1 MNQLV
6 NAWVWTTTV
15 LTVLVGFVYVSL
27 VWLVTAPFDPG
38 RYAAGRAFRHLAVV
52 GTWLNP
58 YWSFETG
65 GRRVRDPRR
74 PYVAV
79 SNHESYA
86 DIFLISHLPW
96 EMKWL
101 SKDTIFK
108 IPVMGWMMSMAG
120 DIRLTRGSR
129 DSATQAIAA
138 CRDRLAKRVS
148 VMIFPEGTRSRTAD
162 LLPFKDGAFRLAV
175 ESGAPILPIAV
186 AGTRHAMAKGS
197 FRFRRAHARCVV
209 LDPIETTGLTHADVP
224 ALRDRTRAVID
235 DARRALMRELGI
247 DPQDVDEPDER
258 GTGNG
263 ARRAGSGEGAQ
274 KRDARRASRTER

>member
-1 MNQLV
+1 MNRLV
-6 NAWVWTTTV
+6 NAWVWPATV
-15 LTVLVGFVYVSL
+15 LRVIVGFVYVSL

-38 RYAAGRAFRHLAVV
+38 RYAAGRAFRHLAVF

-65 GRRVRDPRR
+65 GLRIRDPRR

-108 IPVMGWMMSMAG
+108 IPVMGWMMTMAG

-129 DSATQAIAA
+129 DSVVQALAA

-148 VMIFPEGTRSRTAD
+148 IMIFPEGTRSRTAE
-162 LLPFKDGAFRLAV
+162 LLPFKDGAFRLAI
-175 ESGAPILPIAV
+175 ESGVPILPIAV
-186 AGTRHAMAKGS
+186 AGTRYAMAKGS
-197 FRFRRAHARCVV
+197 FQFRRAHARCRV
-209 LDPIETTGLTHADVP
+209 LAPIETAGLTPDDVP
-224 ALRDRTRAVID
+224 ALRERTKAIID
-235 DARRALMRELGI
+235 DARHELMRELGI
-247 DPQDVDEPDER
+247 
-258 GTGNG
+258 
-263 ARRAGSGEGAQ
+263 AREMELQEAE
-274 KRDARRASRTER
+274 